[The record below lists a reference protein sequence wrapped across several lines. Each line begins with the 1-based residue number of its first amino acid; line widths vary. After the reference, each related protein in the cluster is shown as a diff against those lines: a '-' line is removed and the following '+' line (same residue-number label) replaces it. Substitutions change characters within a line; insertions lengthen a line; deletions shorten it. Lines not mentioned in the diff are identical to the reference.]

1 MTPQDRKELKF
12 ILKTAKE
19 ILISVAVAIAMTL
32 TFLIISIW
40 T

>member
-12 ILKTAKE
+12 IFKTAKE
-19 ILISVAVAIAMTL
+19 IFISLVIAMTL

-40 T
+40 TI